1 MQTSL
6 YTHRLVAVLLAVV
19 ATAATSA
26 WGQGTASATV
36 SSDHIT
42 AASDHLSAASSAP
55 SALYSY
61 SMSADT
67 LYADSARRVPRYTN
81 IGFGTGH
88 TAADGSR
95 VKSFNLGV
103 FAATD
108 TLRGMQMGALSS
120 MAQHGADGFQLG
132 GVLAMSA
139 ARARGVTVGGLM
151 TAVDRMEGVQVGGVQ
166 NVARSLWG
174 VQLSAM
180 NNIAGTGMRG
190 LQLAGVSNMAGS
202 VERGA
207 QVSPLLN
214 LSTGVMR
221 GLQLGSYNYADSL
234 RGVQLGIIN
243 IAASHPRGVQVGLF
257 NYTSDSGGRKI
268 GLVNILKY
276 ETFHVRGI
284 EKENLSIFQNL
295 N

>member
-1 MQTSL
+1 MHTL
-6 YTHRLVAVLLAVV
+6 FYTHRLVAVLLAVV

-26 WGQGTASATV
+26 WGQGTALGAVSSEPLPAVAAAPDTLLTASLRADTV
-36 SSDHIT
+36 S
-42 AASDHLSAASSAP
+42 
-55 SALYSY
+55 
-61 SMSADT
+61 
-67 LYADSARRVPRYTN
+67 ADSARRMPRYTN

-108 TLRGMQMGALSS
+108 TLRGMQVGALSS
-120 MAQHGADGFQLG
+120 MALHGADGFQLG

-221 GLQLGSYNYADSL
+221 GLQLGSYN
-234 RGVQLGIIN
+234 
-243 IAASHPRGVQVGLF
+243 
-257 NYTSDSGGRKI
+257 
-268 GLVNILKY
+268 
-276 ETFHVRGI
+276 
-284 EKENLSIFQNL
+284 
-295 N
+295 

>member
-1 MQTSL
+1 
-6 YTHRLVAVLLAVV
+6 
-19 ATAATSA
+19 
-26 WGQGTASATV
+26 
-36 SSDHIT
+36 
-42 AASDHLSAASSAP
+42 
-55 SALYSY
+55 
-61 SMSADT
+61 
-67 LYADSARRVPRYTN
+67 
-81 IGFGTGH
+81 
-88 TAADGSR
+88 
-95 VKSFNLGV
+95 
-103 FAATD
+103 
-108 TLRGMQMGALSS
+108 
-120 MAQHGADGFQLG
+120 
-132 GVLAMSA
+132 
-139 ARARGVTVGGLM
+139 M
-151 TAVDRMEGVQVGGVQ
+151 TAVDRMVGVQVGGVQ

-190 LQLAGVSNMAGS
+190 FQLAGVSNMAGS

-268 GLVNILKY
+268 GLVNISPSTRIDLLAFGGNTSKINAAMRFY
-276 ETFHVRGI
+276 NRSTYSIVGVGTHYMGPDNKFSGA
-284 EKENLSIFQNL
+284 LSYRLSSCRHSVCRQRAPCATL
-295 N
+295 YQHRLWHGPHGCRR